1 MGKEEMDNVV
11 YHRIEQLM
19 GTMSQKDFADS
30 IGTVQSNISRIK
42 NGAPPSAGLLLA
54 IADQYNVS
62 VDWLLGRTEEEKV
75 VTAPR
80 GSSTTYAD
88 VMTILDILFKRN
100 TIETKVDENG
110 KEITSEIVI
119 NDKALQ
125 YLLLNYSLLRD
136 GSTEVKE
143 ARMQSVSD
151 TFSETRV
158 VKWDNKSERIFAEA
172 IPGRA
177 NDQLVVRA
185 IQRIR
190 NGGFEPVPVYRET
203 AKSVRVLKNG
213 SWEKE

>member
-1 MGKEEMDNVV
+1 M
-11 YHRIEQLM
+11 
-19 GTMSQKDFADS
+19 
-30 IGTVQSNISRIK
+30 
-42 NGAPPSAGLLLA
+42 
-54 IADQYNVS
+54 S